1 MPNAIRLG
9 LLVTGSLL
17 VSMSLTRAS
26 DDGGVRVEIFEG
38 LPKNGN
44 WSVPTTPPVEVYHT
58 PALALVRLPAR
69 YNARGI
75 EVDRVAPLALH
86 ATTTLRG
93 RSGPHQLLL
102 RARHAARL
110 IVDGHVLAETR
121 PIVRNSSGH
130 EPVPPALDPQDPRWH
145 ALPPSGQER
154 LVDWVADGQDHQIEL
169 WAMVGGKGLRNETG
183 ELLAAVV
190 APGGVPTLIG
200 SDVLLTEAAW
210 SSFFM
215 SETDRLD
222 AMDAKHRQA
231 MAATE
236 SGVWERRHQLAR
248 RLAGKDPC
256 EGSNPV
262 DRHLGE
268 TGSAVEDAAFFRRLS
283 LDTIGVIPEPEEVA
297 AFLADPSPNKRA
309 RAIDAR
315 LADPRW
321 ADGWM
326 GYWQDVLAENPGLLK
341 PTLNN
346 TGPFRR
352 YLHNALSDNLP
363 IDRLVTDLIRMDGTA
378 LGGGPAGFGL
388 ATQNDAPMA
397 AKAQVLSRAFLAA
410 EMKCAR
416 CHDAPFHPFGQEDLF
431 GLAAMLEGKPV
442 AIPKTSTVPRQPG
455 GREPAVSVTLAA
467 GDRVEP
473 VWSLTDYTPETLPR
487 EVLSEGASSRDRL
500 AALITS
506 PTNQRFAPVV
516 VNRLWHRYLGYG
528 LVEPVDD
535 WDGPTRDRAPELLA
549 DLARELLVHDYDLKH
564 VARVI
569 LNSRAYQGRAR
580 VGVKGAGPPA
590 RRRLTA
596 EQVLDSLFAAVGKP
610 FRAEELCLDIDGR
623 RPPTE
628 FLNLGRPTR
637 AWQLTLPSNERD
649 RPALTLP
656 VTSSLADILIAFGW
670 RPARPDPTTLRESSI
685 TPLQPA
691 SMANGVALIGRIAR
705 LSDDSAITK
714 LCLIDQP
721 AEALVRAVVLRVLS
735 RPATEAEVVRLVD
748 YLGKT
753 YSDRVVPGA
762 SIRPPMRPS
771 RRRVSWSNHL
781 HPDATRIQM
790 EEEQVV
796 RDGDPPTAR
805 LTSEFRE
812 RMEDIV
818 WALVNSPEFVFIP

>member
-9 LLVTGSLL
+9 LLALGGMLISF
-17 VSMSLTRAS
+17 SSARA
-26 DDGGVRVEIFEG
+26 GGQGAVRLEIFEG
-38 LPKNGN
+38 LPKGWN
-44 WSVPTTPPVEVYHT
+44 WSPPPTPPVEVDQA
-58 PALALVRLPAR
+58 PVLALVRLPAR

-86 ATTTLRG
+86 ATTALKVLAG
-93 RSGPHQLLL
+93 RYQLLL

-110 IVDGHVLAETR
+110 VVDGKVLAETK

-130 EPVPPALDPQDPRWH
+130 ESVPPAPEPQDPRWH

-154 LVDWVADGQDHQIEL
+154 LVDWVADGGEHEIEL

-190 APGGVPTLIG
+190 SPGGVPTLIG
-200 SDVLLTEAAW
+200 GDVTLTESGW
-210 SSFFM
+210 SSFVA

-222 AMDAKHRQA
+222 ALDAQSRRT
-231 MAATE
+231 MAAAEAE
-236 SGVWERRHQLAR
+236 SWEHRHRYARQLV
-248 RLAGKDPC
+248 GQDPC
-256 EGSNPV
+256 EGSNLV
-262 DRHLGE
+262 DRHLGT
-268 TGSAVEDAAFFRRLS
+268 TGPLADDAAFFRRLA
-283 LDTIGVIPEPEEVA
+283 LDTIGMIPEPEEVA
-297 AFLADPSPNKRA
+297 AFLADPSPGKRA

-352 YLHNALSDNLP
+352 YLHNAFTDNLP
-363 IDRLVTDLIRMDGTA
+363 IDRLVTDLVRMDGTA

-388 ATQNDAPMA
+388 ATQNDSPMA

-410 EMKCAR
+410 DMKCAR

-431 GLAAMLEGKPV
+431 RLAAMLEEKPV
-442 AIPKTSTVPRQPG
+442 AIPTTSTVPRQPG

-473 VWSLTDYTPETLPR
+473 GWSLTDYSAEVLPR
-487 EVLSEGASSRDRL
+487 EVLSKGASLRDRL

-528 LVEPVDD
+528 LVEPLDD
-535 WDGPTRDRAPELLA
+535 WDGSTRKWAPELLA
-549 DLARELLVHDYDLKH
+549 ALARDLVVHDYDLKH
-564 VARVI
+564 IARVI
-569 LNSRAYQGRAR
+569 LNSRAYQGEALSE
-580 VGVKGAGPPA
+580 VKKAGPPV
-590 RRRLTA
+590 RRRMAA
-596 EQVLDSLFAAVGKP
+596 EQVLDSLFAAAGKP

-628 FLNLGRPTR
+628 FLNLGRPRR
-637 AWQLTLPSNERD
+637 AWQLALPSNERD

-656 VTSSLADILIAFGW
+656 VASSLADVLIAFGW
-670 RPARPDPTTLRESSI
+670 RPARPDPTTLRETSI

-691 SMANGVALIGRIAR
+691 SMANGAAIIGRIAR
-705 LSDDSAITK
+705 LSDDSAITQ

-721 AEALVRAVVLRVLS
+721 VEALIRSVVLRVLS
-735 RPATEAEVVRLVD
+735 RPATDAEVRRLVD
-748 YLGKT
+748 YLGPT
-753 YSDRVVPGA
+753 HAGRIVPGA
-762 SIRPPMRPS
+762 PVRTPMRPS

-796 RDGDPPTAR
+796 RDGDPPTLR
-805 LTSEFRE
+805 LTPGFRE

-818 WALVNSPEFVFIP
+818 WALVNSPEFLFIP